1 MNMVLTWSIA
11 SLCISPVHAGI
22 MLLRRANSSFILDL
36 LLLSIRLCAVFL
48 AIFLPAG
55 VCFFLA
61 PPVVAVG
68 VADDAFVVVDSWPV
82 PVVESLEFGA
92 SGGAATTSRGFIWMI
107 LRDLV
112 GGGGSAKSFFD
123 GPATVAARLRD
134 LTVSLG
140 CIECLFSGVCGGVPE
155 ALDGMIAG
163 GGSSNSI

>member
-1 MNMVLTWSIA
+1 M
-11 SLCISPVHAGI
+11 CISPVHAGI

-36 LLLSIRLCAVFL
+36 LLLSIKLCAVFL
-48 AIFLPAG
+48 AIFLPAAVDG
-55 VCFFLA
+55 FFLA
-61 PPVVAVG
+61 PPVVAAG
-68 VADDAFVVVDSWPV
+68 VVDSEFVVVDTRPEPDL

-92 SGGAATTSRGFIWMI
+92 SGGAAATSRGFIWMI

-112 GGGGSAKSFFD
+112 GGGGSAKSFLD

-140 CIECLFSGVCGGVPE
+140 CIGYLFSGVCGGVPA
-155 ALDGMIAG
+155 ALDGIMAG

>member
-1 MNMVLTWSIA
+1 
-11 SLCISPVHAGI
+11 

-36 LLLSIRLCAVFL
+36 LLLSIKLCAVFL
-48 AIFLPAG
+48 AIFLPAA
-55 VCFFLA
+55 VCFFFA

-68 VADDAFVVVDSWPV
+68 VVDASFVVVDSGPV
-82 PVVESLEFGA
+82 PVVESLELGA
-92 SGGAATTSRGFIWMI
+92 SVGAAAASRGFIWMI

-123 GPATVAARLRD
+123 GPAMVAARLRD

-140 CIECLFSGVCGGVPE
+140 CIGYLFSGVCGGVPE

-163 GGSSNSI
+163 GGSSISI